1 VQAFRFNNDLT
12 IQALGGEV
20 VVGYSL
26 IVKKKFAK
34 GNLLVA
40 GYCNKVICYIP
51 FRRVLD
57 EDGYESNSSM
67 ISYVLPGFFKNN
79 IEDKVSNAIN
89 LVYKSPCAKSSD

>member
-12 IQALGGEV
+12 ILALGGEV
-20 VVGYSL
+20 VVDYSL

-34 GNLLVA
+34 ENLFVA
-40 GYCNKVICYIP
+40 GYCNSVICYIP

-67 ISYVLPGFFKNN
+67 ISYVLPGLFKNN
-79 IEDKVSNAIN
+79 IEDKVSNVIN
-89 LVYKSPCAKSSD
+89 RV